1 MPEVKAEKKKKSKG
15 KKALIIILSIIL
27 VIALAAVIF
36 INVVTKP
43 TSDTDEN
50 RYAVG
55 GMVISDTVEYKIDS
69 AKGIRHNPIIRIM
82 QMVWRFCSD
91 GDAAK
96 HAVQTPPETL
106 HKEKDIPYIDDGNIY
121 HMLDVYYPEGTK
133 EGDKLP
139 VIIDIHGGGW
149 MYGDKDLN
157 EYYCLALAEK
167 GYVVFNMSYR
177 LVPDV
182 TVNEQLQDV
191 AIALKWISE
200 NMKNYPCDGENI
212 MLTGDSAGGQLAVY
226 SAALLQSEE
235 LREIFEVENGNLEV
249 TALVLTSPVS
259 YMKDGGAFSVYT
271 KILWGSDYKE
281 KATYNYMDLSEIIGF
296 VQLPPTYLITSSGDS
311 LAHDQTVKAYNLIAS
326 TGTKCELSDY
336 GDEFGEELPHVFSVL
351 FPFDDAGKDVIEKE
365 TDFFQR
371 AMLLKVDSESEY
383 IGE

>member
-1 MPEVKAEKKKKSKG
+1 MPKVKEKKKMSG
-15 KKALIIILSIIL
+15 WLKALIIIFSIIL
-27 VIALAAVIF
+27 VIAIAAIIF

-43 TSDTDEN
+43 MPDTSKD

-55 GMVISDTVEYKIDS
+55 GMVYSDTIDYQAES
-69 AKGIRHNPIIRIM
+69 GKGIKHNPVIRIM
-82 QMVWRFCSD
+82 QMVWRFCAD

-96 HAVQTPPETL
+96 HAVQTPPESL
-106 HKEKDIPYIDDGNIY
+106 VKNKDIPYIDDGNIY
-121 HMLDVYYPEGTK
+121 HQLDVYYPKGLKKGE
-133 EGDKLP
+133 KLP

-191 AIALKWISE
+191 AEALSWISK
-200 NMKNYPCDGENI
+200 NMKDYPCDEENI

-226 SAALLQSEE
+226 SAVLLQNEE
-235 LREIFEVENGNLEV
+235 LRKTFEVVDGNLDI

-259 YMKDGGAFSVYT
+259 YMKDGGAFSIYT
-271 KILWGSDYKE
+271 KILWGKDYKE
-281 KATYNYMDLSEIIGF
+281 KATYDFMDLSEIIDYAEQF
-296 VQLPPTYLITSSGDS
+296 PPTYLITSSGDS

-336 GDEFGEELPHVFSVL
+336 GNEFGEPLPHVFSVL
-351 FPFDDAGKDVIEKE
+351 FPFDDAGRDVIEKE
-365 TDFFQR
+365 VDFFQR
-371 AMLLKVDSESEY
+371 AIILKFDEPINE
-383 IGE
+383 

>member
-1 MPEVKAEKKKKSKG
+1 MPEVKTEKKKKSKG

-27 VIALAAVIF
+27 VIVLAAVIF
-36 INVVTKP
+36 INIVTKP
-43 TSDTDEN
+43 VSDTDEN

-55 GMVISDTVEYKIDS
+55 GMVVSDTVEYKDDS
-69 AKGIRHNPIIRIM
+69 AKGIRHNPVIRIM

-96 HAVQTPPETL
+96 HAVQTPPDTL
-106 HKEKDIPYIDDGNIY
+106 YKEKDIPYIDDGNIY
-121 HMLDVYYPEGTK
+121 HKLDIYYPEGTK
-133 EGDKLP
+133 KSDKLP

-191 AIALKWISE
+191 ATALKWISE
-200 NMKNYPCDGENI
+200 NMKNYPCDSENI

-235 LREIFEVENGNLEV
+235 LREIFEVENGNLKI

-281 KATYNYMDLSEIIGF
+281 KATYNFMDLSEIIDF

-336 GDEFGEELPHVFSVL
+336 GTEFGEELPHVFSVL

-371 AMLLKVDSESEY
+371 AMLLKIDEEADY
-383 IGE
+383 LE

>member
-1 MPEVKAEKKKKSKG
+1 MPEVKAKKKMNKG
-15 KKALIIILSIIL
+15 LKALIIIISIIL
-27 VIALAAVIF
+27 VIAIAAIIF
-36 INVVTKP
+36 INVVTRPK
-43 TSDTDEN
+43 SDTDPE

-55 GMVISDTVEYKIDS
+55 GMVVSDTVEYKDES
-69 AKGIRHNPIIRIM
+69 GKGIRHNPVVRIM
-82 QMVWRFCSD
+82 QMVWRFCAD

-96 HAVQTPPETL
+96 HATQTPPDSL
-106 HKEKDIPYIDDGNIY
+106 EKIEDIPYTDDGNIY
-121 HMLDVYYPEGTK
+121 HKLDIYYPQGTK
-133 EGDKLP
+133 KSNKLP

-191 AIALKWISE
+191 ASALKWISE
-200 NMKNYPCDGENI
+200 NMNDYPADAENI

-226 SAALLQSEE
+226 SAVLLQNEE
-235 LREIFEVENGNLEV
+235 LRNTFKVENSNLEL

-271 KILWGSDYKE
+271 KVLWGKDWKT
-281 KATYNYMDLSEIIGF
+281 KDTANFMDLSEIIDYA
-296 VQLPPTYLITSSGDS
+296 QLPPTYLITSSGDS
-311 LAHDQTVKAYNLIAS
+311 LAHDQTQRAYQLIAS
-326 TGTKCELSDY
+326 KGTKCEISDY
-336 GDEFGEELPHVFSVL
+336 GEEFGEPLPHVFSIL

-371 AMLLKVDSESEY
+371 AMLLKLAEVEE
-383 IGE
+383 